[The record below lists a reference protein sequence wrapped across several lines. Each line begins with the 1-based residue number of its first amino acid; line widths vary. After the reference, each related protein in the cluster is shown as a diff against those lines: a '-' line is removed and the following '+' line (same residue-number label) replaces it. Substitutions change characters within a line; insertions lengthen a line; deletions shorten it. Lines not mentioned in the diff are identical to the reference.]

1 MPRENLIDTDDLSF
15 IDDLAKLMNR
25 SDDWIEERKK
35 LYSERAALSRRINE
49 QLADFQESMSEEL
62 RTKGYVECDF
72 DIDERDAMVEK
83 FHRDLWKE
91 HNAQRLAL

>member
-1 MPRENLIDTDDLSF
+1 MPRENLIDTEDLSF

-62 RTKGYVECDF
+62 RTKG
-72 DIDERDAMVEK
+72 
-83 FHRDLWKE
+83 
-91 HNAQRLAL
+91 

>member
-62 RTKGYVECDF
+62 RTKG
-72 DIDERDAMVEK
+72 
-83 FHRDLWKE
+83 
-91 HNAQRLAL
+91 